1 MNIAEAP
8 AQPQVTRLNDYRVPD
23 YLVDTV
29 DLQFELDATETRVTS
44 TLSIHRNPEG
54 QGGPCMLNGE
64 YLTLVSIALD
74 GKLLSGNDYQ
84 RTTETLL
91 LPQVPASFELQI
103 ITVIH
108 PDQNTALE
116 GLYHSGAILCTQCE
130 AEGFRRITY
139 YPDRPDVMAVFTVTL
154 IADANKWP
162 MLLANGNRQA
172 SGEMAGGRHWV
183 RWHDPHPKPSYLFAL
198 VAGDLYCQQDK
209 FTTMSGREVL
219 LEIYVDPENHNK
231 CDHALNSLKQAMHWD
246 EEVYGREYDL
256 DVFMIVAVNDFN
268 MGAMENKGLN
278 IFNAACVL
286 ASPET
291 ATDADFYT
299 IQSIV
304 GHEYFHNWSG
314 NRVTCRDWFQL
325 SLKEGFTV
333 LRDQQFSADMNSA
346 AVQRIDDVD
355 QLRSMQ
361 FAEDAGPMAHP
372 VRPDSYIEISN
383 FYTVTIYEKG
393 AEVVGMLKTLT
404 GAEGFRKGTDLY
416 FSRHDSQAVTTDDFV
431 KAIEDANQ
439 LDLTQFKR
447 WYTQAGTPVLTVE
460 AHYHADTQT
469 LDLTLR
475 QHCPATPLQTDK
487 QAFVI
492 PVAVGL
498 MARNG
503 DSLPLQL
510 DIETAAVDAETRVLT
525 LTQDCQTF
533 RFVHLT
539 QEPIVSVLRGFSA
552 PVMLKFERDDE
563 TLAFLMAHD
572 RDSFNRWDAGQQL
585 LIQIMLRMVEHYQS
599 DSLLTVPEIVLE
611 RLQYV
616 LDDQSIDPALVARML
631 TLPSENYLAAQM
643 AIADVDAIHAVRKF
657 VKQTIARRL
666 KSGFNA
672 RYQALNQAQVY
683 EFNAKQMAQRSL
695 KNVCLGYLMATGDP
709 MQTQRC
715 LKQMKQADNMTDL
728 LAGLRLIVDQPGP
741 EREHALRAFY
751 EQWQQDRQVVDKWL
765 TVQAVSDLPDALLRV
780 KGLLKHPAF
789 SIKNPNNVRALIGQF
804 CRHNPVHFHA
814 KDGSGYRFL
823 AEQILVLDKLN
834 PQVAARQLGA
844 FNSWRRY
851 DAARQALMKK
861 SLSDIAAVHDLSAD
875 VYEIVNKYLA
885 DGDV

>member
-8 AQPQVTRLNDYRVPD
+8 AQPQITRLDDYRAPD
-23 YLVDTV
+23 FLIDTV
-29 DLQFELDATETRVTS
+29 SLEFELDASETRVTS
-44 TLSIHRNPEG
+44 KLKMRRNPKG
-54 QGGPCMLNGE
+54 QGGPCILNGE

-74 GKLLSGNDYQ
+74 GKILSGNEYQ
-84 RTTETLL
+84 QTTDTLL
-91 LPQVPASFELQI
+91 LPQVPASFELEI
-103 ITVIH
+103 VTLIH

-154 IADANKWP
+154 IADAKKWP

-172 SGEMAGGRHWV
+172 SGEMADGRHWV

-198 VAGDLYCQQDK
+198 VAGDLYCQQDQ
-209 FTTMSGREVL
+209 FTTMSGRQVL

-231 CDHALNSLKQAMHWD
+231 CDHALNSLKQAMRWD
-246 EEVYGREYDL
+246 EDVYGREYDL

-333 LRDQQFSADMNSA
+333 LRDQQFSADLNSA

-404 GAEGFRKGTDLY
+404 GPEGFRKGTDLY
-416 FSRHDSQAVTTDDFV
+416 FSRHDGQAVTTDDFV

-447 WYTQAGTPVLTVE
+447 WYTQAGTPVLNVE
-460 AHYHADTQT
+460 AHYDAEKQA

-475 QHCPATPLQTDK
+475 QSCPATPGQAEK
-487 QAFVI
+487 QPFVI
-492 PVAVGL
+492 PVAMGL
-498 MARNG
+498 LSSSGA
-503 DSLPLQL
+503 SLPLQL
-510 DIETAAVDAETRVLT
+510 EHETSAVDAETRVLT
-525 LTQDCQTF
+525 LTEQSQTF
-533 RFVHLT
+533 RFIHLA
-539 QEPIVSVLRGFSA
+539 QEPVVSVLRGFSA
-552 PVMLKFERDDE
+552 PVKVKFERDNQ

-572 RDSFNRWDAGQQL
+572 HDSFNRWDAGQQL
-585 LIQIMLRMVEHYQS
+585 LIQIMLRMVEQYQS
-599 DSLLTVPEIVLE
+599 DKTLDLPEILLG
-611 RLQYV
+611 RLQHV
-616 LDDQSIDPALVARML
+616 LDDPSIDPALVARML
-631 TLPSENYLAAQM
+631 SLPSENYLAAQM
-643 AIADVDAIHAVRKF
+643 TIADVDVIHAVRKY
-657 VKQTIARRL
+657 VKQQIAQRL
-666 KSGFNA
+666 KAGFNA
-672 RYQALNQAQVY
+672 RYQALNQAQDY
-683 EFNAKQMAQRSL
+683 EFTASQMAQRSL

-728 LAGLRLIVDQPGP
+728 LAGLRLMVDQPGP

-751 EQWQQDRQVVDKWL
+751 EQWQHDRQVVDKWL
-765 TVQAVSDLPDALLRV
+765 TVQAVSDLPDALFRV
-780 KGLLKHPAF
+780 KALLKHPAF
-789 SIKNPNNVRALIGQF
+789 SMKNPNNVRALIGQF
-804 CRHNPVHFHA
+804 CRNNPVHFHA

-823 AEQILVLDKLN
+823 AEQILLLDKLN

-851 DAARQALMKK
+851 DAERQALMKK
-861 SLSDIAAVHDLSAD
+861 SLSDIAGAQDLSAD

-885 DGDV
+885 D